1 MDFFDNGELFKFV
14 HLFLHQSLLLNWE
27 WLDSCDKK
35 CYNSNTQ
42 EYIIL
47 FLILAVACI
56 YLSARKLKEPL
67 PKNPSWF
74 NVLGVEEDDIRDC
87 CYRMICLYDKP
98 KPNQEELE
106 NIVDGLRKK
115 LDEERRAQR
124 EYSNAQ
130 NTPNQSSPGKDEIF
144 FITVFDF

>member
-1 MDFFDNGELFKFV
+1 M
-14 HLFLHQSLLLNWE
+14 
-27 WLDSCDKK
+27 
-35 CYNSNTQ
+35 
-42 EYIIL
+42 
-47 FLILAVACI
+47 
-56 YLSARKLKEPL
+56 
-67 PKNPSWF
+67 
-74 NVLGVEEDDIRDC
+74 LGVEEDDIRDC

-144 FITVFDF
+144 FITVFDFIYNFIKFEILI